1 MKKYPFITKPKAKPT
16 TIGTQEIGQIVLP
29 AYGGLLTGEQI
40 DFDEVGGSLPDGFA
54 LASRLAVRMRIEKKL
69 LEEDTLFCLQ
79 VVTNNNWEEEQREEI
94 DRQKIEKIITTKEA
108 DRRLGELERKASLF
122 NQLRT
127 EYAADIVDW
136 VKQVRGAV
144 AVKQQTLVTSL
155 LKYRGAVLLKEELA
169 ALNKQPEQ
177 SQDDRDRILELKEQ
191 IETLEAWALD
201 DTKQLHSAFLDA
213 LWDFAQTEM
222 NGGKKPGDD
231 EELTA
236 ESVGKQPKD
245 EPPLQSTGAKSSG
258 DSKDTGLVTADL
270 AIATS

>member
-1 MKKYPFITKPKAKPT
+1 MKKYPFFTKPKAKPT
-16 TIGTQEIGQIVLP
+16 TIGTEETGQIVLP
-29 AYGGLLTGEQI
+29 AYNGLLTGEQI
-40 DFDEVGGSLPDGFA
+40 EFDDVGGSLPDGLA
-54 LASRLAVRMRIEKKL
+54 LASRLAVRMRVEKKL
-69 LEEDTLFCLQ
+69 PEEDTLFCLQ
-79 VVTNNNWEEEQREEI
+79 VVMNNDWEQEQREEI
-94 DRQKIEKIITTKEA
+94 DRKKLEKTITTKEA
-108 DRRLGELERKASLF
+108 DKQFIELDRKASLF

-169 ALNKQPEQ
+169 SLNKQTEQ

-191 IETLEAWALD
+191 IEILEAWSLD
-201 DTKQLHSAFLDA
+201 DTKQLHGAFLDA
-213 LWDFAQTEM
+213 LWDFAQSEM
-222 NGGKKPGDD
+222 NGGKKSEED

-236 ESVGKQPKD
+236 EAVGKPPKD
-245 EPPLQSTGAKSSG
+245 ELPLQSTGAKSSG
-258 DSKDTGLVTADL
+258 VSKGTGLTIEDS